1 MITPSFCFSKRRKL
15 MYANFHS
22 CSYVNDNFISS
33 ISERFNT
40 KPIILFSILINTQ
53 NEVSWSRKYIKNK
66 THYLKCVMWA
76 HICSHLDVQE
86 VNVFR
91 STIEVSTSHM

>member
-40 KPIILFSILINTQ
+40 KPIILFSIIDKHCLKI
-53 NEVSWSRKYIKNK
+53 RKM
-66 THYLKCVMWA
+66 KC
-76 HICSHLDVQE
+76 HGPGSI
-86 VNVFR
+86 
-91 STIEVSTSHM
+91 